1 MITDITP
8 TGAAFT
14 AFPFALGT
22 VSFVAAAQTRA
33 HTGR

>member
-14 AFPFALGT
+14 AFPFAMGT
-22 VSFVAAAQTRA
+22 ISFVAAAEPRA
-33 HTGR
+33 HTGH